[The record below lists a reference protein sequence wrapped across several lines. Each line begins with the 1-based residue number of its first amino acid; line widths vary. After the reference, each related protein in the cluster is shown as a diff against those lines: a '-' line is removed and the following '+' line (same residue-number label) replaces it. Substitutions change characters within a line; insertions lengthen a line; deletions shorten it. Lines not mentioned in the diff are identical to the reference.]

1 MARMRSRSF
10 FLAALALAVLVP
22 VPALAGE
29 LPATRVAEKDVP
41 PPIELIDQDGK
52 PFSMEAGRQGR
63 PVLLTF
69 IFTHCPGPC
78 PYVVEMS
85 LAAARKAADPKDPKS
100 RPLVVAVS
108 FDPQRDTP
116 AVLRDYMKERRIKP
130 GEAAFLTGE
139 PKKVEE
145 VVLAYGVNVSRSA
158 SGDID
163 HAFQTVVVDR
173 SGRML
178 ARYYGYNID
187 EDALQKDA
195 KAAARKP

>member
-1 MARMRSRSF
+1 MERMRSRPY
-10 FLAALALAVLVP
+10 LIAALALAVLVP
-22 VPALAGE
+22 APAPAGE
-29 LPATRVAEKDVP
+29 PVATRVAEKDVP

-85 LAAARKAADPKDPKS
+85 LAAARKAVDPKDPGS

-108 FDPQRDTP
+108 FDPRRDTP
-116 AVLRDYMKERRIKP
+116 EVLRDYMKERRIKP
-130 GEAAFLTGE
+130 GEAVFLTGD

-145 VVLAYGVNVSRSA
+145 VVLAYGVNVKRSE

>member
-1 MARMRSRSF
+1 MKP
-10 FLAALALAVLVP
+10 LAAVVVAALLSSA
-22 VPALAGE
+22 PARAGE
-29 LPATRVAEKDVP
+29 PPATRTEESDP
-41 PPIELIDQDGK
+41 PPPVELIDQDGK
-52 PFSMEAGRQGR
+52 PFAMDVARNGR

-69 IFTHCPGPC
+69 IFTRCPGPC

-85 LAAARKAADPKDPKS
+85 LTAARKAADPKDPKS
-100 RPLVVAVS
+100 KPLVVAVS
-108 FDPQRDTP
+108 FDPAYDTP
-116 AVLRDYMKERRIKP
+116 AVLRDYMKERRIRP
-130 GEAAFLTGE
+130 GEAVFLTGD

-178 ARYYGYNID
+178 SRYYGYNID
-187 EDALQKDA
+187 ENALQKDA
-195 KAAARKP
+195 KSAAQKP